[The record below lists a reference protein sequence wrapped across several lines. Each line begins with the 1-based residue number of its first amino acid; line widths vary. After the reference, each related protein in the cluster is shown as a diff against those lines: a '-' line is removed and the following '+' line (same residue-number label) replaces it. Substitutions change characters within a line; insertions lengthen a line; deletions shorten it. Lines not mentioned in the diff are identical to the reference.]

1 MIIKN
6 KVLIIISGYFIIIN
20 TLKSENIPSLASI
33 ASGLIM
39 FGFMYLIMLMGNFL
53 FKKESLGGGDIKLM
67 FVVGLVLHPFLG
79 LMVIFI
85 ASFIALPISL
95 LILIQKKQN
104 IVPFGPFLLIGFT
117 FMYFTQINID
127 MIVEFIRSF

>member
-1 MIIKN
+1 
-6 KVLIIISGYFIIIN
+6 
-20 TLKSENIPSLASI
+20 
-33 ASGLIM
+33 M